1 MSLAYV
7 ADHKTRAAAL
17 LTEQFKSNGEI
28 VALLKSWAAQVQGT
42 EDVAYDLRLQRAL
55 DSATGVSLDLL
66 GAIVGQGRGGR
77 TDAQYRL
84 WIAGRVLVNK
94 SRGKAPQLI
103 AIAAKLVNG
112 PVRLRE
118 YFPAAFT
125 IYCDRVI
132 TGSDGVEVAK
142 LLKIAKA
149 AGVRMHFV
157 WYDSPT
163 AMITRCERAAA
174 FMSWLVPVSPTSR
187 RLVSTDLLCMRCMA
201 PSNCD
206 RSLPSVPP
214 VPLIAA
220 ATSCCVS
227 ASA

>member
-7 ADHKTRAAAL
+7 TDHETRAAAL
-17 LTEQFKSNGEI
+17 LTEQFKGQAAV
-28 VALLKSWAAQVQGT
+28 VALLKTWAGQVQGL
-42 EDVAYDLRLQRAL
+42 EDSVHELRLQRAL
-55 DSATGVSLDLL
+55 ASAEGVNLDLL
-66 GAIVGQGRGGR
+66 GAIVGQPRGGR
-77 TDAQYRL
+77 NDAQYRL

-94 SRGKAPQLI
+94 SRGKTPQLI

-118 YFPAAFT
+118 YEPAAFV

-157 WYDSPT
+157 WYDVPT
-163 AMITRCERAAA
+163 AFRFSTSGSSA
-174 FMSWLVPVSPTSR
+174 FSSSRGFGAGRLGAVSDGRDMVFGDAPPGGPGSGGGGGALLLV
-187 RLVSTDLLCMRCMA
+187 L
-201 PSNCD
+201 
-206 RSLPSVPP
+206 
-214 VPLIAA
+214 
-220 ATSCCVS
+220 
-227 ASA
+227 